1 MSFDEIIDRRGT
13 HSVKWDMM
21 ESIYGVSADEGLSM
35 WVADMDF
42 AAPQCIQDAIQTMR
56 DHEVYGYFGDDS
68 KYTAAIQ
75 WWMKNRHGWDVQP
88 EWIFTTHGLVNGTAM
103 CVDAFTNEGD
113 AVVLFTPVYHAF
125 ARVIKAAGR
134 TVTELELTQTDG
146 KYTLDF
152 DAFEGAMTGRETMMM
167 LCSPH
172 NPSGRVWTHQE
183 LTDIAHFAKR
193 HDLIVVSDEI
203 HHDLILSP
211 DAQHIPYQHI
221 AHETETVARTVMM
234 TATTKTFNIAGSHS
248 GNGIIEDAS
257 LRAKFAARM
266 AALGISANSFGLFM
280 ATAAYS
286 PEGAKWVDEVCAYS
300 AENPRILD
308 EGINAIRGLK
318 SMPLEST

>member
-42 AAPQCIQDAIQTMR
+42 AAPQCIQDAIQNMR

-125 ARVIKAAGR
+125 ARVIKAAGHA
-134 TVTELELTQTDG
+134 VTELELTQTDG

-152 DAFEGAMTGRETMMM
+152 DTFEAAMTGRETMMM

-183 LTDIAHFAKR
+183 LTDIANFAKR
-193 HDLIVVSDEI
+193 CLLYTSD
-203 HHDLILSP
+203 
-211 DAQHIPYQHI
+211 
-221 AHETETVARTVMM
+221 
-234 TATTKTFNIAGSHS
+234 
-248 GNGIIEDAS
+248 
-257 LRAKFAARM
+257 AA
-266 AALGISANSFGLFM
+266 
-280 ATAAYS
+280 
-286 PEGAKWVDEVCAYS
+286 DE
-300 AENPRILD
+300 
-308 EGINAIRGLK
+308 
-318 SMPLEST
+318 